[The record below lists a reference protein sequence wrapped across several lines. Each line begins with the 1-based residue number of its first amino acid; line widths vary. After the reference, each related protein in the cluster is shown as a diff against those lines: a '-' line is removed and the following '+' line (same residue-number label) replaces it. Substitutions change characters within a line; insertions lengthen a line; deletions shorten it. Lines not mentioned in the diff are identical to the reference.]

1 VGLTLHPG
9 ATRPQPARRVAS
21 GPLVRGLLAL
31 VVVLAAVMSV
41 GGLAGGPRSAAAQE
55 GPTFPAFGPN
65 WSAPT
70 TVYIPETGQSI
81 DRSFLDMWRENG
93 AASVFGNP
101 ITPEITRDD
110 GSIVQYYEYARFEY
124 WPQGDADGNI
134 ITLGHIGEDLRPAIV
149 PRLAV
154 GGASGKA
161 AEMTRIM
168 RAWQPLADDEIQD
181 DSDTYQYVP
190 ETGHSIYDGF
200 LAYWWNSGMQWY
212 LGNPISEE
220 YVVDDVHYQVF
231 ERGQL
236 RWSEGEDI
244 TMTPVGDL
252 VAGQHKLSEAPTAQG
267 DIPTYDESLFV
278 PPAPPTMDEIIAAS
292 GADPNAERWI
302 DISLTDEYLK
312 AYMGDVVIMETYI
325 SSGKPG
331 FETPPGTFYI
341 NSKLPVQDMAG
352 VLGGEYYDVPQVP
365 DVMYFTNVG
374 HAIHGAYWHNNFGN
388 PMSHGCINV
397 PLDLAHFLYE
407 WAPVGTR
414 VSIHW

>member
-1 VGLTLHPG
+1 LESGIGFPTSAAVRRPG
-9 ATRPQPARRVAS
+9 TIGRV
-21 GPLVRGLLAL
+21 LLAL
-31 VVVLAAVMSV
+31 VVVLTTILSF
-41 GGLAGGPRSAAAQE
+41 GGLLGQPKSASAQE
-55 GPTFPAFGPN
+55 DGSTFPEFGSA

-81 DRSFLDMWRENG
+81 DGSFLDMWRENG
-93 AASVFGNP
+93 SSSVFGYP

-110 GSIVQYYEYARFEY
+110 GTVIQYYQYARFEY
-124 WPQGDADGNI
+124 WPNGDADGNL
-134 ITLGHIGEDLRPAIV
+134 ITLGHIGDDLRPAVV
-149 PRLAV
+149 PRLPI
-154 GGASGKA
+154 GGTTGKA
-161 AEMTRIM
+161 AQMTRVAM
-168 RAWQPLADDEIQD
+168 AWEPLLDSQVRE

-200 LAYWWNSGMQWY
+200 LSFWLNSGLQWY

-220 YVVDDVHYQVF
+220 YVVDEVHYQVF

-236 RWSEGEDI
+236 RWEAGGDI
-244 TMTPVGDL
+244 ELVPVGEKL
-252 VAGQHKLSEAPTAQG
+252 TEQHQLSQAPTDQG
-267 DIPTYDESLFV
+267 GIPTYDEALFV
-278 PPAPPTMDEIIAAS
+278 PPAPPTMDEIVAIS

-302 DISLTDEYLK
+302 DVSLTDEYLK
-312 AYMGDVVIMETYI
+312 AYQGDVVIMETYI

-341 NSKLPVQDMAG
+341 NSKLPVQDMEG

-397 PLDLAHFLYE
+397 PPDLAHFLYE
-407 WAPVGTR
+407 WASVGTR
-414 VSIHW
+414 VEIHY